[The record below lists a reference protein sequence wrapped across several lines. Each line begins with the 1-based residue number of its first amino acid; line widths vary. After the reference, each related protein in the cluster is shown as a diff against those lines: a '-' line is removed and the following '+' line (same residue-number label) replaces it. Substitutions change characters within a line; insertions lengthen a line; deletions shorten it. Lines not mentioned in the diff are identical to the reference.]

1 MCRRPLAVVVERVG
15 ETRSRVVEVAAELH
29 GAILV
34 LVVVGVGAYQLG
46 EIEARRRTITFP
58 EFVPVAVKFLAVPQE
73 GRFFAAVRHACESRG
88 RREGRMMIN
97 I

>member
-15 ETRSRVVEVAAELH
+15 ETRSRVVEVAAELD

-46 EIEARRRTITFP
+46 EIEARRRTIRLP
-58 EFVPVAVKFLAVPQE
+58 EFVPVALKLGV
-73 GRFFAAVRHACESRG
+73 FFA
-88 RREGRMMIN
+88 
-97 I
+97 